1 MKQMFILAFL
11 TFLCMGA
18 SAQKPE
24 HQVSFAVENRTHA
37 WYVEQAGLWW
47 KEVQKDKTS
56 EAAWYNYFRA
66 CRNAQGSADWKT
78 DSVNEAYWLRL
89 GPDILAMMREH
100 IPGTVTLNYLT
111 YLNQGIGT
119 DNGDSLMKAYAAN
132 PDYEDI
138 ASSVVTY
145 AHSTLDDSLRAKAN
159 QRWYEQG
166 YYSPQ
171 LLVYGYNVLQ
181 SLEPNAVLFTEN
193 DNDTYPVWMLQD
205 ALGIRRD
212 VTVLNVDFML
222 IDSYREYHMKQL
234 GLPPMSIPD
243 SVKDVNIYEQNWART
258 MQHILANYSFK
269 RPLHLGL
276 TVRPTLYAGFEDKL
290 AICGLTQKFCKTPED
305 LFAKNQRM
313 LSDTFLLEALRQ
325 PVHREALQ
333 RRLDYHN
340 LAYVNML
347 KVLFDGYTTQKKLVR
362 AAEMRRLALMLG
374 ERTGD
379 AAQVKGIAALF
390 GS

>member
-1 MKQMFILAFL
+1 MKRILLLAFF
-11 TFLCMGA
+11 TGLCIRV

-24 HQVSFAVENRTHA
+24 HQVSFALENRTHA

-56 EAAWYNYFRA
+56 ESAWYNYFRA

-78 DSVNEAYWLRL
+78 DFVKDGPSLRL
-89 GPDILAMMREH
+89 GPDILAMMHEH
-100 IPGTVTLNYLT
+100 IPGTVTYNYLV

-119 DNGDSLMKAYAAN
+119 DNGDKLLRAYNAN

-138 ASSVVTY
+138 ASSVITY
-145 AHSTLDDSLRAKAN
+145 AHSSLNDSLRAAAN
-159 QRWYEQG
+159 KRWYKKG
-166 YYSPQ
+166 YHSPQ
-171 LLVYGYNVLQ
+171 LLVYAYNVLQ
-181 SLEPNAVLFTEN
+181 SVEPNAVLFTEN

-222 IDSYREYHMKQL
+222 IDTYRTHYMALL
-234 GLPPMSIPD
+234 GLPPMPIPD
-243 SVKDVNIYEQNWART
+243 SVKDVNIYEQNWTRI
-258 MQHILANYSFK
+258 MHHILANYSFK

-276 TVRPTLYAGFEDKL
+276 TVRPELYAGFEEKL
-290 AICGLTQKFCKTPED
+290 AVCGLTQKFCKAQED
-305 LFAKNQRM
+305 LFAANQRM

-325 PVHREALQ
+325 PVHREPLQ
-333 RRLDYHN
+333 QRLDYHN

-347 KVLFDGYTTQKKLVR
+347 KVLYDGYTAQKKPVR
-362 AAEMRRLALMLG
+362 AAEVRRLAIALA

-379 AAQVKGIAALF
+379 AAQVKGIATLF